1 MEVNKNNSKV
11 YLSAEEI
18 RCRVIEIAKKISE
31 DFKGKDL
38 LVVGVLKGAW
48 IFLADLVR
56 EMSCDC
62 EVDFISV
69 SSYGTGMESRGN
81 IIVRSDIT
89 ANCNGRDVLLV
100 EDIVDTGITIEGLT
114 KIFRQKN
121 AKSISVATLLSK
133 PSRRKIDVKVDY
145 ICFEVPDEF
154 VFGYGLDLAEYSRG
168 VKEVCLWNASE
179 CQK

>member
-1 MEVNKNNSKV
+1 MANKKQGKV
-11 YLSAEEI
+11 YLEAEEI
-18 RCRVIEIAKKISE
+18 RCRVQEVAKQISE

-69 SSYGTGMESRGN
+69 SSYGTGTESRGN
-81 IIVRSDIT
+81 IIVRSDVT

-114 KIFRQKN
+114 NIFRQKN
-121 AKSISVATLLSK
+121 AASISVATLLSK
-133 PSRRKIDVKVDY
+133 PSRRKIDVNVDY
-145 ICFEVPDEF
+145 VCFEVPDEF

-168 VKEVCLWNASE
+168 VKEVCLWKASE

>member
-1 MEVNKNNSKV
+1 MASKKQGKV
-11 YLSAEEI
+11 YLPAEEI
-18 RCRVIEIAKKISE
+18 RSRVKEVAKQISQ
-31 DFKGKDL
+31 DFGGKDL

-145 ICFEVPDEF
+145 VCFEVPDEF

-168 VKEVCLWNASE
+168 VKEVCLWDASE

>member
-1 MEVNKNNSKV
+1 MASKKQGKV

-18 RCRVIEIAKKISE
+18 RSRVKEVAKQISQ
-31 DFKGKDL
+31 DFGGKDL

-145 ICFEVPDEF
+145 VCFEVPDEF

-168 VKEVCLWNASE
+168 VKEVCLWDASE

>member
-1 MEVNKNNSKV
+1 MEVNKNNGKIFI
-11 YLSAEEI
+11 SADKI
-18 RCRVIEIAKKISE
+18 RCRVKEVAKRISE
-31 DFKGKDL
+31 DFCGKDL

-56 EMSCDC
+56 EMTCDC

-69 SSYGTGMESRGN
+69 SSYGTGTESSGTVT
-81 IIVRSDIT
+81 VRSDVT

-100 EDIVDTGITIEGLT
+100 EDIVDTGITIDGLT
-114 KIFRQKN
+114 KIFQQKN

-145 ICFEVPDEF
+145 VCFEVPDEF

-168 VKEVCLWNASE
+168 VKDVCIWGGKSE
-179 CQK
+179 QK